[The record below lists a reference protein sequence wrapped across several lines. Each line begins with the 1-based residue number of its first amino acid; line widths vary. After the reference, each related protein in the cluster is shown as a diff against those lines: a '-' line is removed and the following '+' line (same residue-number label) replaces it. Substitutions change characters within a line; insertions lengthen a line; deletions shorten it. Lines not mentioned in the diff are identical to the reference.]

1 MASDR
6 IVNVDELPWTGVDD
20 DGCRYKRVAT
30 AAGGSRLGCS
40 IEEVPPGQSPARY
53 HYHAANEESMFV
65 LEGSGTL
72 RTPAGEH
79 DVTPGDYVTFPAGE
93 AGAHTVTNTSDA
105 TLRCLF
111 FSTMR
116 EPDVVVYPD
125 EDALSA
131 IAGSAPGGPAEARY
145 LAVTVPFEPAADR

>member
-6 IVNVDELPWTGVDD
+6 IVNVEELPWTVVDD
-20 DGCRYKRVAT
+20 DGCRYKRVAR

-40 IEEVPPGQSPARY
+40 LEEVPPGQSPARY
-53 HYHAANEESMFV
+53 HYHAANEESMYV

-72 RTPAGEH
+72 RTPEGEH
-79 DVTPGDYVTFPAGE
+79 DVSQGDYVTFPAGE
-93 AGAHTVTNTSDA
+93 AGAHTIANTSDA

-116 EPDVVVYPD
+116 EPEVVVYPD
-125 EDALSA
+125 EDAIAA
-131 IAGSAPGGPAEARY
+131 IAGSPPGGPAEDRY
-145 LAVTVPFEPAADR
+145 LAVTAPYEPEAEQ